1 VQLFTDAASVN
12 FKDTKEQ
19 LWQETATLETFVG
32 KAAEYE
38 AILYVGGFGPMFDL
52 VDNAISQQIIR
63 EFWEAGKIVSA
74 VCHGAAA
81 LLKAKL
87 ANGDLLIKG
96 HRVTG
101 FSNEEEIAV
110 DRQKDMPFHLE
121 TALNV
126 ASNGFYEKAPV
137 AWGPKAIVTANGRLL
152 TGQNPASAGPLA
164 EEILRVLQ
172 GAAPY
177 TL

>member
-1 VQLFTDAASVN
+1 
-12 FKDTKEQ
+12 
-19 LWQETATLETFVG
+19 
-32 KAAEYE
+32 
-38 AILYVGGFGPMFDL
+38 M
-52 VDNAISQQIIR
+52 
-63 EFWEAGKIVSA
+63 VSA
-74 VCHGAAA
+74 VCHGSAA
-81 LLKAKL
+81 LLKATL
-87 ANGDLLIKG
+87 ANGDLLLKG

-101 FSNEEEIAV
+101 FSNQEEIDV

-126 ASNGFYEKAPV
+126 ASNGFYEKAPA
-137 AWGPKAIVTANGRLL
+137 AWGTKAIVTANGKLL